1 MKYPEDF
8 INKIINGDC
17 LEVMKQIPDKS
28 VDLVLTDPPY
38 EAEAHT
44 LQRRKTVKGELVMAP
59 LDFPAITEEL
69 RNGIAKEIARVA
81 KGWILTF
88 CQVEAS
94 QTWVKAYEA
103 AGLNYRRT
111 CIWVK
116 PDGMPQYSGDR
127 PGMGYETIVAMH
139 VPGASKW
146 NGGGQHGVWSF
157 NKGDNGGKPNLH
169 PTTKPRKL
177 IGNLINLFSNQG
189 DLILDPFLGSG
200 TTAVCAQQ
208 GNRSFI
214 GIEIDP
220 KYVKVAE
227 DRLKQGVLNF

>member
-1 MKYPEDF
+1 MEFPNDYL
-8 INKIINGDC
+8 NKVLQGDC
-17 LEVMKQIPDKS
+17 LEVMKGIPDKS
-28 VDLVLTDPPY
+28 IDLVLTDPPY

-44 LQRRKTVKGELVMAP
+44 LQRRKSKGGKLVIAP
-59 LDFPAITEEL
+59 LDFPPMTEEL
-69 RNGIAKEIARVA
+69 RLGIAKEITRVA
-81 KGWILTF
+81 KGWVLTF
-88 CQVEAS
+88 CQVEAAHI
-94 QTWVKAYEA
+94 WIKAYQD

-146 NGGGQHGVWSF
+146 NGGGSHGVWTF
-157 NKGDNGGKPNLH
+157 PKGDNGGKANLH

-177 IGNLINLFSNQG
+177 IGNLLNLFSNQG

-200 TTAVCAQQ
+200 TTAVCCQ
-208 GNRSFI
+208 GNRNFI

-227 DRLKQGVLNF
+227 DRLKQQVLNF